1 MNKLR
6 LIAFASVLF
15 FLSSCEPD
23 NELEWFPGT
32 SRYSSNIDFN
42 LTGGKVVPA
51 SSSTAT
57 GTIQGTY
64 DRKTKTFTY
73 TIAWQNLSSNIASNG
88 IHIHGIADPG
98 ANAIPAGPIASYP
111 GGIVQTVQGVV
122 TTQRTGSITS
132 SLFFDGVAVREQD
145 LMNNK
150 MYIDIHTV
158 NFPNGEI
165 RAQIIFPQQ

>member
-1 MNKLR
+1 MNKLK
-6 LIAFASVLF
+6 LIAFASILI
-15 FLSSCEPD
+15 FLSSCKPD
-23 NELEWFPGT
+23 NELEWFPG
-32 SRYSSNIDFN
+32 SGRYVSNTDFN
-42 LTGGKVVPA
+42 LTGAKVAPA

-64 DRKTKTFTY
+64 DRKTKTFSY
-73 TIAWQNLSSNIASNG
+73 TIAWQNLSSNIAS

-111 GGIVQTVQGVV
+111 NGIVQTVQGVV
-122 TTQRTGSITS
+122 ASQRTGSITA
-132 SLFFDGVAVREQD
+132 SLFVDGVAVREQD
-145 LMNNK
+145 LLNNK

-165 RAQIIFPQQ
+165 RSQIIFPQQ